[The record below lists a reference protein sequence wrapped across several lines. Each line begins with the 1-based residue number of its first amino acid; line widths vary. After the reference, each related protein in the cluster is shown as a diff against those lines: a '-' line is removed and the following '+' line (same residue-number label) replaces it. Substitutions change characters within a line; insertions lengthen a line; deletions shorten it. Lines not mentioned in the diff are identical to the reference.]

1 MKCAQF
7 LLPVMMMLSPVY
19 AEGIPDEA
27 VSTAFNIAP
36 VHWDKNIAAV
46 DVCGAP
52 VEGETEPASDSSTTV
67 RNFAYNHL
75 GQLVHVIMLRGRVPS
90 VTTASANSVNNSIN
104 KRFFNNRFMGDY
116 VLI

>member
-1 MKCAQF
+1 
-7 LLPVMMMLSPVY
+7 MMMLSPVY
-19 AEGIPDEA
+19 AEGTPDEA

-75 GQLVHVIMLRGRVPS
+75 GQLVQVIDAAGERTLGYNGYGEQETDSLQADGVTHLITELRDAFGRS
-90 VTTASANSVNNSIN
+90 T
-104 KRFFNNRFMGDY
+104 GY
-116 VLI
+116 VCW

>member
-7 LLPVMMMLSPVY
+7 LLPVMMMLRPVY
-19 AEGIPDEA
+19 AEGTPDEA

-52 VEGETEPASDSSTTV
+52 VEEETEPVVNNFTTPHS
-67 RNFAYNHL
+67 FAYNHL
-75 GQLVHVIMLRGRVPS
+75 G
-90 VTTASANSVNNSIN
+90 
-104 KRFFNNRFMGDY
+104 
-116 VLI
+116 